1 MSCVGGG
8 PYERLVSPY
17 ASRSKIAIRT
27 GVSKGLQRFL
37 SVLSPYFLLSS
48 SFLFLLTTILNNRT
62 Q

>member
-27 GVSKGLQRFL
+27 GVSKGFIR
-37 SVLSPYFLLSS
+37 VLSPYFLLSS